1 MATRALTRGA
11 ASRSFSA
18 ESAEHA
24 ETTVL
29 ARTTARRGRSHISKM
44 PYLPGLDGLRAIA
57 VVAVMVYHASSEWL
71 PGGFLGVEVFFV
83 ISGYLITLLLIGEH
97 EKTGRIRLG
106 QFWLRRAR
114 RLLPALFL
122 MLLLLVTY
130 TAIFRSDALGQ
141 LRGDVLAGIG
151 YVSNWY
157 QVVVG
162 AGYTAA
168 GDFAPLR
175 HLWSLAV
182 EEQFYLVWPLVM
194 ILLLRRGSRRIAEY
208 AKWLVLVSVLI
219 TVGMALAYHRG
230 TIGECDV
237 TPGAYWV
244 VGERCISKAD
254 ALYLATITRAP
265 SLLLGAAFAMV
276 WRPMAIM
283 RSPLRTKG
291 HLLDVVAVAGLLG
304 LLAMFWWVH
313 FTTPD
318 GAAPFIFRGGL
329 LLVSLATIAIIAAV
343 THRRSLA
350 GPVLGNPLFLWVGTR
365 SYGLYLYHWPIYQI
379 IREVAGNPLTVGEF
393 VGAMAITLVITEL
406 SYRYVE
412 MPIRRRVVGD
422 WLRGLRTAR
431 DPVPRQLVFGTAA
444 IAVVVAMFGGYSMF
458 TAPLK
463 QNEIAVSLA
472 EADDATTDLEALIGT
487 TSDGTTDGAT
497 STGTTTPAP
506 APTTGAPVTDPAT
519 GATVPVTAP
528 VTEAPTTTLPP
539 TTTTSLP
546 TEPIPLL
553 AIGDS
558 VMLGAAPV
566 LQEGGMTVSAEVS
579 RQMKDMIPV
588 MQEMQTRGLFGMA
601 VVVHLGTNGPF
612 SDETLSEFMATLSG
626 VPNVLLLTARANRG
640 WIAENNAKLRA
651 LDHEGDNI
659 ILVDWETLS
668 NECPGDCY
676 YADGIHLKE
685 AGQQYYARQIFDVL
699 GI

>member
-11 ASRSFSA
+11 SRTFGADDA
-18 ESAEHA
+18 EYAD
-24 ETTVL
+24 TTVL
-29 ARTTARRGRSHISKM
+29 ARTTARSDRTQISKL

-57 VVAVMVYHASSEWL
+57 VVAVMLYHASNEWL
-71 PGGFLGVEVFFV
+71 PGGFLGVEMFFV

-122 MLLLLVTY
+122 MMLLLVTY
-130 TAIFRSDALGQ
+130 TAIFRSEALGQ
-141 LRGDVLAGIG
+141 LRGDVLAGAG

-182 EEQFYLVWPLVM
+182 EEQFYLLWPLVM
-194 ILLLRRGSRRIAEY
+194 IVLLRRGSRRIAEC
-208 AKWLVLVSVLI
+208 AKWLVLVALVI
-219 TVGMALAYHRG
+219 TVGMALTYHGGR
-230 TIGECDV
+230 IGECAV
-237 TPGAYWV
+237 NPGAYWT

-254 ALYLATITRAP
+254 TLYLATITRAP
-265 SLLLGAAFAMV
+265 ALLLGGAFAMV
-276 WRPMAIM
+276 WRPVAIM
-283 RSPLRTKG
+283 RSPMRNKG
-291 HLLDVVAVAGLLG
+291 RLLDLVALAGLCG

-313 FTTPD
+313 FMTPG
-318 GAAPFIFRGGL
+318 GASAFVFRGGL
-329 LLVSLATIAIIAAV
+329 VLVTLATLAVIAAV
-343 THRRSLA
+343 THRGSLA

-393 VGAMAITLVITEL
+393 IGAMAITLVITEL

-412 MPIRRRVVGD
+412 MPIRRRVVGE

-444 IAVVVAMFGGYSMF
+444 IALAVAMFGGYSMF

-463 QNEIAVSLA
+463 QNAIAESL
-472 EADDATTDLEALIGT
+472 EAGDDATTDLGELVGT
-487 TSDGTTDGAT
+487 TANDATTDGGT
-497 STGTTTPAP
+497 PTGTTAP
-506 APTTGAPVTDPAT
+506 ASPSTAAGVDPTTGATIPVA
-519 GATVPVTAP
+519 AP

-539 TTTTSLP
+539 TTTTTLP
-546 TEPIPLL
+546 AEPIPLL

-579 RQMKDMIPV
+579 RQMIDMIPV
-588 MQEMQTRGLFGMA
+588 MQQMQAQGLFGMA
-601 VVVHLGTNGPF
+601 VVVHLGTNGPI
-612 SDETLSEFMATLSG
+612 SDDTLSQFMATLTG

-640 WIAENNAKLRA
+640 WVADNNAKLRA

-668 NECPGDCY
+668 NECPGDCF
-676 YADGIHLKE
+676 YADGIHLKPD
-685 AGQQYYARQIFDVL
+685 GQQYYARQIFDVL